1 MNQQELI
8 SESALW
14 IEGDEASEMVLDA
27 YTALYRA
34 KIISQSADGI
44 AYTEDFE
51 ILYARVSR
59 NFPVTRHEV
68 FSMLMTH
75 RKAGR
80 LPGPRKDKETV
91 GA

>member
-1 MNQQELI
+1 MSQQELI
-8 SESALW
+8 SEGALW
-14 IEGDEASEMVLDA
+14 IEGEEASDMVLDA

-34 KIISQSADGI
+34 KIITHSADGI
-44 AYTEDFE
+44 SYTEDFE

-59 NFPVTRHEV
+59 HYPVTRHEV

-80 LPGPRKDKETV
+80 LPGPRKDKE
-91 GA
+91 APAP